1 MFQTYKF
8 QEQEIIT
15 LEITKL
21 LKEWVVKLC
30 DREECNLIFT
40 IFIRKKKDRNMFI
53 ILNCWTSAD
62 LKDVFT
68 QFQIMKIIKNTIYNK
83 FG

>member
-21 LKEWVVKLC
+21 LKEWVIKLC
-30 DREECNLIFT
+30 DREECKLIY
-40 IFIRKKKDRNMFI
+40 RNMFI